1 MPYNTNAIPP
11 RKEPTGQT
19 QLPLTRVKKIVQQ
32 DSDIHMCSNNA
43 AFIITL
49 AAEMFVQHLAQE
61 ANTQTKLDRK
71 PRRNIQYKDLANAVA
86 HRDNLEFLQDVV
98 PKTTPFRKIK
108 ATASA
113 TQSRLRA
120 TNTSAFGNAIAEVE
134 GEGEGEGEVVRERE
148 GEGETESIEETR

>member
-1 MPYNTNAIPP
+1 
-11 RKEPTGQT
+11 
-19 QLPLTRVKKIVQQ
+19 
-32 DSDIHMCSNNA
+32 
-43 AFIITL
+43 
-49 AAEMFVQHLAQE
+49 MFVQHLAQE

-120 TNTSAFGNAIAEVE
+120 TNTSAFGTGTGIAEAEDEDE
-134 GEGEGEGEVVRERE
+134 GERERE
-148 GEGETESIEETR
+148 AQGQGQGGGETESIEESAR